1 MNTSGRFITFEGSEG
16 VGKSTNIAFC
26 AQWLAKQGID
36 AIVTREPG
44 GTLIAETIRH
54 QLLNAKHPEEMDSLT
69 ELLLMFAARAQH
81 IAHRIRPAL
90 AAGKWVLCDRF
101 TDSTIAYQGFGRELS
116 LDVINQLKTLVQQ
129 DLEPDCTFLLDAPLT
144 VGWARVQKRDEPI
157 NRFEEEEQAFFERVQ
172 NGFHW
177 LAEQNPRIQIID
189 AAQPLESVQQD
200 IIEKLQELTHG

>member
-36 AIVTREPG
+36 AVVTREPG

-81 IAHRIRPAL
+81 IAQRIRPAL

-116 LDVINQLKTLVQQ
+116 LDVIDQLKNLVQQ
-129 DLEPDCTFLLDAPLT
+129 DLEPDCTFLLDAPLS

-172 NGFHW
+172 KGFHW
-177 LAEQNPRIQIID
+177 LADNNSRFQIID
-189 AAQPLESVQQD
+189 AAQPLEQVQQD
-200 IIEKLQELTHG
+200 IIVKLQELTHG